1 MVPTD
6 DWEAVHGIALPDL
19 PPAPPTA

>member
-6 DWEAVHGIALPDL
+6 DWEAVHGITLPDL
-19 PPAPPTA
+19 PPAPPAA

>member
-19 PPAPPTA
+19 PPAPPAA